1 MKATNITLHPLITE
15 KTTGMSANK
24 VYAFKVS
31 KEVNKNQVK
40 TAVQHMFKVEV
51 SRIRINIR
59 KGKEK
64 RVGRKMVT
72 KQLPDTKIAFV
83 TVTKGTIDLFPQS

>member
-1 MKATNITLHPLITE
+1 
-15 KTTGMSANK
+15 MSAGQ

-40 TAVQHMFKVEV
+40 VAVEKMFNVEV

-64 RVGRKMVT
+64 KVGRKMII
-72 KQLPDTKIAFV
+72 KKLPDTKIAFV